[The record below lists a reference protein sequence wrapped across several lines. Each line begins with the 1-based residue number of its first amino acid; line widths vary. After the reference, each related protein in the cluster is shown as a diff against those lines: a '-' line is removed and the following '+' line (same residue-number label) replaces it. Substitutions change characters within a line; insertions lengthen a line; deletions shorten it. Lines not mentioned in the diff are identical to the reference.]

1 MSAFNYCSGLLSAL
15 LLASLLVVTTAAAPG
30 ISCRDESGKPVDW
43 WVIFKVPHLSGSSD
57 PNAASGFGYAYAD
70 SDDPTLSMTAN
81 VRPIPVPPSPFL
93 APAPLAF
100 HSVVVLLVALVV

>member
-43 WVIFKVPHLSGSSD
+43 WYVVLLLLSVRSTSPVLVSSTQPTTRVIFKVPHLSGSSD
-57 PNAASGFGYAYAD
+57 PNAASGT
-70 SDDPTLSMTAN
+70 S
-81 VRPIPVPPSPFL
+81 
-93 APAPLAF
+93 
-100 HSVVVLLVALVV
+100 H